1 MPRHAAGQL
10 STDDIIA
17 IQQLNARYVVAI
29 DDLVPSSAAVW
40 ANTFTP
46 DGSFTL
52 RDSAGH
58 IQVHA
63 KGTAQLKAQCVKFPD
78 RANTR
83 HWFTNLLIEPDDEG
97 VRMTCYLISLDTK
110 PTSPAA
116 AAIARTGVYRDILR
130 KLNGNWKFTTR
141 EVTLDAGSSG

>member
-1 MPRHAAGQL
+1 MPSHAAGQL

-29 DDLVPSSAAVW
+29 DDLVPSSTAVW
-40 ANTFTP
+40 ADTFVP

-52 RDSAGH
+52 RDSAGN

-63 KGTAQLKAQCVKFPD
+63 EGTAQLKAQCALFPD

-83 HWFTNLLIEPDDEG
+83 HWVTNLLIEPDGDG
-97 VRMTCYLISLDTK
+97 ARATSYVISLRTK
-110 PTSPAA
+110 PAPPAV
-116 AAIARTGVYRDILR
+116 AAIALTGVYRDKLR
-130 KLNGNWKFTTR
+130 KLNGSWKITTR
-141 EVTLDAGSSG
+141 DLTLDAGSSG